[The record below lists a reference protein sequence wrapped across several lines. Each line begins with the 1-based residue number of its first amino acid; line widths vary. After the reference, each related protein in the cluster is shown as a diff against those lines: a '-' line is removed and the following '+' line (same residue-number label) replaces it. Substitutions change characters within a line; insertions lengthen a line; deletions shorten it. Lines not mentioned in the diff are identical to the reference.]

1 MINENIPLNINFF
14 QSANSAGKH
23 IADDFVIRT
32 KEYETIITEIRN
44 YPMHDS
50 VQHYLLLGRRGS
62 GKSTLL
68 KRIEYE
74 INNDVALSKKLIPV
88 NLAEEQANIYR
99 LMDLWEEIIKELKHL
114 GLNID
119 DSLLYE
125 FTGDSNAYNRE
136 LYSIIHDALKKA
148 DKKIVLLLDNIDRIF
163 ENVKE
168 DAALIREVLLNYD
181 DIRIIGGSTRMS
193 EHFWKYDLPFYNFFR
208 VIILEALSNEE
219 VKILLLHWAKTYN
232 LPAIENFVK
241 TKPGQLETIRILTD
255 GLPRTL
261 KFFINTIINR
271 SQKDSYN
278 YLKQIMDYVTPL
290 YQERLNNLPA
300 AHRKIVLNL
309 AFIWEAASVK
319 QLAEVC
325 KIESKL
331 LSAYLKQ
338 LYQNGIVDKVETNK
352 KNHLYRIAE
361 RFFNLWLIF
370 TQGSP
375 SDKRKQ
381 KCLTIFLENW
391 YDGNEIKEMALKH
404 LQVLN
409 KKITNADDV
418 ALFSK
423 ILAHSKYI
431 STETRDNIIDKTLQ
445 LENLNTSLKESLPQ
459 KFVQIF
465 NDVFKAL
472 EQKNWIKAIELTKN
486 IEQNDGMK
494 DILLGT
500 IDEAQD
506 KYKEAKKHYLNSIE
520 KKQFSGYIY
529 LAEIFAKQEDFVN
542 SEKYYRVAT
551 EKNDWFS
558 FQDVALQ
565 YQFMNKNE
573 LAEKYYLLSIKEG
586 NTISLFGLASL
597 YYYSAQNKDKSLEL
611 ILQYNIRDRSILSK
625 HLELFIKIWNG
636 VFENLRIKVLEYFIE
651 ENQYKDRLILELLVH
666 QQLELVN
673 SFFFDKIIGQKLIE
687 EFSPLY
693 YTSQILLNQNK
704 DENSLLKIPPEIKET
719 VEELITY
726 IQERQKLYYP
736 E

>member
-32 KEYETIITEIRN
+32 KEYETIINEIRN

-74 INNDVALSKKLIPV
+74 INNDATLSKKLIPV

-114 GLNID
+114 GLDID

-208 VIILEALSNEE
+208 VMVLEALSNEE
-219 VKILLLHWAKTYN
+219 VKTLLLHWAKAYN

-391 YDGNEIKEMALKH
+391 YDRNEIKEMALQH
-404 LQVLN
+404 LVLLN
-409 KKITNADDV
+409 EKANNVDDV

-423 ILAHSKYI
+423 ILAHSKHI
-431 STETRDNIIDKTLQ
+431 TTNERDEIIDKTLQ
-445 LENLNTSLKESLPQ
+445 LENLTQTLKESLPPKAEQ
-459 KFVQIF
+459 IAGDCFKAIERKDWKGAVQLAESIEQEDGTKENLIGRLYF
-465 NDVFKAL
+465 KQNDFLNAEKYLKISNDKGAANALLGLGLVCQVQNKISDAEYYYLNAINAGEVFGHLGLSILYYAKGINKEKAL
-472 EQKNWIKAIELTKN
+472 ENIITFNEKKPNVKIKELQISIEL
-486 IEQNDGMK
+486 
-494 DILLGT
+494 
-500 IDEAQD
+500 
-506 KYKEAKKHYLNSIE
+506 
-520 KKQFSGYIY
+520 
-529 LAEIFAKQEDFVN
+529 
-542 SEKYYRVAT
+542 
-551 EKNDWFS
+551 
-558 FQDVALQ
+558 
-565 YQFMNKNE
+565 
-573 LAEKYYLLSIKEG
+573 
-586 NTISLFGLASL
+586 
-597 YYYSAQNKDKSLEL
+597 
-611 ILQYNIRDRSILSK
+611 
-625 HLELFIKIWNG
+625 WNG
-636 VFENLRIKVLEYFIE
+636 VFDGIWGKVYEFLVDENDSKSYVIS
-651 ENQYKDRLILELLVH
+651 QLLVH
-666 QQLELVN
+666 HQMQLVN
-673 SFFFDKIIGQKLIE
+673 SLFSDTVIGKKLQE
-687 EFSPLY
+687 EFSMLY
-693 YTSQILLNQNK
+693 YVSQFLSGV
-704 DENSLLKIPPEIKET
+704 DENDILKIPPEIKGT
-719 VEELITY
+719 IMELVNGIKE
-726 IQERQKLYYP
+726 QQKLYYP
-736 E
+736 Y